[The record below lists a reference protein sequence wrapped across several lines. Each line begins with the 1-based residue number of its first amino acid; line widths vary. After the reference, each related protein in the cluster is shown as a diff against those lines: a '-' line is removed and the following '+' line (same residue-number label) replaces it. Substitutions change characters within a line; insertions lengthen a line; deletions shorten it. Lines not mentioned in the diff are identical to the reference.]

1 MAQFS
6 KKLNEAL
13 VDQSVREQWLKRLL
27 PGVLV
32 TVIYFVFISSTLSQ
46 KAQTSETEVRNLKSK
61 GIDQQVISSLNSRI
75 DAVQAELTQL
85 KQQDKALMDN
95 LLAKAGFLFGTSN
108 MNEVVYQI
116 AESLKFNH
124 LSILEERSIGQV
136 KLNSLP
142 PSFADFSQ
150 WLLGV
155 TKIEENAHIHRFSFV
170 GLYPDVYKVLM
181 KFARGEINAVPVYLT
196 MKNPDAGQ
204 LVENG
209 KKVWIMDVWI

>member
-27 PGVLV
+27 PAVVV

-61 GIDQQVISSLNSRI
+61 GIDQQVISSLNSRF
-75 DAVQAELTQL
+75 DAMQAELSQL
-85 KQQDKALMDN
+85 KKQDKALMDN
-95 LLAKAGFLFGTSN
+95 LSAKAGFLFGTSN
-108 MNEVVYQI
+108 MNEVVYRV
-116 AESLKFNH
+116 AESMKQHH

-170 GLYPDVYKVLM
+170 GYYPDVYKVLM
-181 KFARGEINAVPVYLT
+181 QFARGEINAVPVYLT